1 MIHLFKTTF
10 NRQKC
15 KGHTEAVSKLKGV
28 KEGGGDYLLAA
39 VSRSNSATSAHSEW
53 SKILTI
59 FFAIFK
65 IAWWEIQSDA
75 GNIKEE
81 KRYDNQTSF

>member
-1 MIHLFKTTF
+1 MQRAHGSSQQTK
-10 NRQKC
+10 R
-15 KGHTEAVSKLKGV
+15 SK
-28 KEGGGDYLLAA
+28 GGGDYLLAA

-65 IAWWEIQSDA
+65 IAWWVIQSDA

-81 KRYDNQTSF
+81 KLYDNQKSF